1 MKLTLAHYH
10 IRNVKFDKRTEIKDE
25 VLFINHD
32 ELKSL
37 LLNDKNFSN
46 IEIEITHPGEMAR
59 IINVLDI
66 VDPRKKVSE
75 DSEVFPGWIGK
86 LGLVGLGKTN
96 VLRNVS
102 IIETGSMDGFFGG
115 IIDMGGM
122 GSQYFPY
129 SRTHN
134 IILAPTS
141 AKGVHPT
148 HYAKSLKKASLKTS
162 VYLGETTLN
171 LHPDEMMTFDFARGR
186 KKSIGKRLPRVGYIW
201 QVLSHYKLRDI
212 FYYGATSNNFFPLL
226 ISPNEIFDGAVVS
239 GNYNHSAA
247 LKNYT
252 YSILNHPIVM
262 ELCGRHG
269 KELDFGGIIFSNE
282 PVTVEEKEWNAS
294 MNAQI
299 AKSILHLD
307 GVIVTKEGG
316 GHTDFDL
323 METCKQCEKLG
334 IKTAMIDIEMLD
346 PGGEGDYP
354 LVVFEPEADAI
365 VSLGNVEER
374 VDISK
379 MEKVIG
385 GKNMKELGED
395 PKRENN
401 VPVWLLAGAMSEIGL
416 SKMRGQLF

>member
-1 MKLTLAHYH
+1 MKLTLAYYH

-32 ELKSL
+32 ELKLL

-86 LGLVGLGKTN
+86 LGLVGSGKTN

-134 IILAPTS
+134 IILAPTP

-148 HYAKSLKKASLKTS
+148 HYAKSLKMASLKTS

-171 LHPDEMMTFDFARGR
+171 LHPDEMMTFDFALGR
-186 KKSIGKRLPRVGYIW
+186 RKSIGKRLPRVGYIW
-201 QVLSHYKLRDI
+201 QVLSHYKLREI
-212 FYYGATSNNFFPLL
+212 FYYGATSNHFFPLL

-239 GNYNHSAA
+239 GHYDHSPA

-252 YSILNHPIVM
+252 KSILNHPIVM
-262 ELCGRHG
+262 DLCWRHG
-269 KELDFGGIIFSNE
+269 KDLDFAGIVFSNE
-282 PVTVEEKEWNAS
+282 PPDVEGKKWNAV

-299 AKSILHLD
+299 AKSILDLD
-307 GVIVTKEGG
+307 GVIITKEGG
-316 GHTDFDL
+316 GHTDVDL
-323 METCKQCEKLG
+323 METCKQCENLG
-334 IKTAMIDIEMLD
+334 IKTAMIDIEMLA
-346 PGGEGDYP
+346 PEGEGDYP
-354 LVVFEPEADAI
+354 FVVFEAEANAV
-365 VSLGNVEER
+365 VSAGNVEER
-374 VDISK
+374 VLISK
-379 MEKVIG
+379 MDRVIG

-395 PKRENN
+395 AKAENS
-401 VPVWLLAGAMSEIGL
+401 VSLWLLAGAISEIGM
-416 SKMRGQLF
+416 SKITGKMF

>member
-1 MKLTLAHYH
+1 
-10 IRNVKFDKRTEIKDE
+10 
-25 VLFINHD
+25 
-32 ELKSL
+32 
-37 LLNDKNFSN
+37 
-46 IEIEITHPGEMAR
+46 
-59 IINVLDI
+59 
-66 VDPRKKVSE
+66 
-75 DSEVFPGWIGK
+75 
-86 LGLVGLGKTN
+86 
-96 VLRNVS
+96 
-102 IIETGSMDGFFGG
+102 
-115 IIDMGGM
+115 
-122 GSQYFPY
+122 
-129 SRTHN
+129 
-134 IILAPTS
+134 
-141 AKGVHPT
+141 
-148 HYAKSLKKASLKTS
+148 
-162 VYLGETTLN
+162 
-171 LHPDEMMTFDFARGR
+171 
-186 KKSIGKRLPRVGYIW
+186 
-201 QVLSHYKLRDI
+201 
-212 FYYGATSNNFFPLL
+212 
-226 ISPNEIFDGAVVS
+226 
-239 GNYNHSAA
+239 
-247 LKNYT
+247 
-252 YSILNHPIVM
+252 M

-395 PKRENN
+395 PKRENT

>member
-1 MKLTLAHYH
+1 MNLALAYYH
-10 IRNVKFDKRTEIKDE
+10 INNVKFDKKTEIKDS
-25 VLFINHD
+25 VLFINQN
-32 ELKSL
+32 ELKSYL
-37 LLNDKNFSN
+37 LIDRNFSN
-46 IEIEITHPGEMAR
+46 IEIEITHPGEMTR
-59 IINVLDI
+59 IVNVLDI
-66 VDPRKKVSE
+66 IDPRKKVGE
-75 DSEVFPGWIGK
+75 DNDVFPGWIGK
-86 LGLVGLGKTN
+86 LGSVGSGRTN

-102 IIETGSMDGFFGG
+102 VIETGHMDGVFGG
-115 IIDMGGM
+115 IIDMGGT
-122 GSQYFPY
+122 GSQYSPY

-134 IILAPTS
+134 IILAPTP
-141 AKGVHPT
+141 AEGVSPV
-148 HYAKSLKKASLKTS
+148 HYSKSLKRASLKTS
-162 VYLGETTLN
+162 VYLGRTTLD
-171 LHPDEMMTFDFARGR
+171 LHPDEEMVIGLDSGR
-186 KKSIGKRLPRVGYIW
+186 RKNIGTRLPRVGYIW
-201 QVLSHYKLRDI
+201 QVLSHYKLREI
-212 FYYGATSNNFFPLL
+212 FYYGATANQFFPLL

-282 PVTVEEKEWNAS
+282 PVTVEEKKWNAS

-334 IKTAMIDIEMLD
+334 IKTGMIDIEMLD
-346 PGGEGDYP
+346 PGGGGDYP